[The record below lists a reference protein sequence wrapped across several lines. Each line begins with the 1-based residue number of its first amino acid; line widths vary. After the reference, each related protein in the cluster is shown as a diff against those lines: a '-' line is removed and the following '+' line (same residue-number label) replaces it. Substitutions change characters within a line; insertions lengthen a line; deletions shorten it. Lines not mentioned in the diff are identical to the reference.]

1 MQRSSA
7 HHHHHQ
13 QEQHGV
19 CTGIFLAVGVVAIGF
34 LLQADLASLF
44 HNGAQKLLAGAFVV
58 AAIGLLV
65 FRCRSARPR

>member
-1 MQRSSA
+1 
-7 HHHHHQ
+7 
-13 QEQHGV
+13 
-19 CTGIFLAVGVVAIGF
+19 VGVVAIGF